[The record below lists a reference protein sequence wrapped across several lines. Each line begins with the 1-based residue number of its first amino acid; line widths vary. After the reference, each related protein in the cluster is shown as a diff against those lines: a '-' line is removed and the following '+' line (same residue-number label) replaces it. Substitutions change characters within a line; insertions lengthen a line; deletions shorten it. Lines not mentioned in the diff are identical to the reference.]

1 MSFKDMIKNSVL
13 DKVQSSAISADLIIA
28 TMLITCILA
37 LYIYAIYY
45 LSQKNSFYN
54 KSFNVSLAVIAILTA
69 GIILAMQSSLVI
81 SLGMVGAL
89 SIVRFRTAIKDPKD
103 LIFLFWAISIGIIS
117 GASMYAIAII
127 VSLIVTIMLF
137 VLEMVPSGVASIL
150 LVVNM
155 NAEGTEDE
163 IIEVTKK
170 FAKTY
175 KVRSRNITA
184 DGIDMI
190 VECKT
195 KQEAELAKEVA
206 AIKSVYSASVVSHD
220 GEAVY

>member
-1 MSFKDMIKNSVL
+1 MGFKDLLKNSVL
-13 DKVQSSAISADLIIA
+13 DKVQGSAISADVIIA
-28 TMLITCILA
+28 TMIITCILA
-37 LYIYAIYY
+37 LYIFAVYY
-45 LSQKNSFYN
+45 LSQRNSFYN
-54 KSFNVSLAVIAILTA
+54 KAFNISLALIAIITS

-103 LIFLFWAISIGIIS
+103 LIFLFWAISVGIVS
-117 GASMYAIAII
+117 GATMYAIAII

-137 VLEMVPSGVASIL
+137 LLEIIPAGVASVL

-155 NAEGTEDE
+155 NGEGTEEEVLE
-163 IIEVTKK
+163 IVSKYSK
-170 FAKTY
+170 SS

-184 DGIDMI
+184 DSVDFII
-190 VECKT
+190 ECKP
-195 KQEAELAKEVA
+195 KKEWELAKEVSDL
-206 AIKSVYSASVVSHD
+206 KSVYSASVVSHD